1 MRSRHSDL
9 VGSAF
14 ERELRLAHWP
24 RSAAELATLG
34 VTPARLR
41 RRSWRRTSRGY
52 YAPVTETAPS
62 TAQRILDRAPL
73 VPSGGA
79 FSSWAAAYVLGVD
92 MLDGLDSETL
102 RPEPICISL
111 GSDAGRAST
120 TQIRYVRDRLPV
132 DHRQVSHGLPVT
144 TPFRT
149 AFDGARWAPN
159 LVEAVVFVDQVAHAL
174 EFDILSTLADWCAQQ
189 GKWPGAVQL
198 REALNWAD
206 AASASP
212 WESRLRMFYVLTA
225 RLPRPLVNQP
235 IFDLDGR
242 FVATPDLFAP
252 EAGLAT
258 EFDGQDHRA
267 RRQHRADNI
276 REEKLEGVNL
286 IVSRVDSLDLRT
298 RLALIDRLRSRCSQG
313 LDRDRSQDNWTLE
326 QPAWWRR
333 RKAS

>member
-9 VGSAF
+9 VGSAV

-102 RPEPICISL
+102 RPEPICFSL

-149 AFDGARWAPN
+149 AFDG
-159 LVEAVVFVDQVAHAL
+159 L
-174 EFDILSTLADWCAQQ
+174 
-189 GKWPGAVQL
+189 
-198 REALNWAD
+198 
-206 AASASP
+206 
-212 WESRLRMFYVLTA
+212 
-225 RLPRPLVNQP
+225 
-235 IFDLDGR
+235 
-242 FVATPDLFAP
+242 
-252 EAGLAT
+252 AGLPTSSRPWSSSTRSPTPSSSTSPRSPTGAPSK
-258 EFDGQDHRA
+258 ENGPVRC
-267 RRQHRADNI
+267 NS
-276 REEKLEGVNL
+276 EK
-286 IVSRVDSLDLRT
+286 R
-298 RLALIDRLRSRCSQG
+298 
-313 LDRDRSQDNWTLE
+313 
-326 QPAWWRR
+326 
-333 RKAS
+333 

>member
-1 MRSRHSDL
+1 M
-9 VGSAF
+9 
-14 ERELRLAHWP
+14 
-24 RSAAELATLG
+24 ATLG

-79 FSSWAAAYVLGVD
+79 FSGWAAAYVLGVD

-102 RPEPICISL
+102 RPEPICFSL

-174 EFDILSTLADWCAQQ
+174 EFDISTLPDWCAQQ

-225 RLPRPLVNQP
+225 RLPRPWSTSRSSTSTAGSSP
-235 IFDLDGR
+235 HR
-242 FVATPDLFAP
+242 TCSPP

-298 RLALIDRLRSRCSQG
+298 RLALIDRLRSRYSQG